1 MFVYN
6 AMSVTNSEINVSLTA
21 DGTSTSASVTFPKE
35 MISPLQISG
44 IGFPSLLSAPS
55 TFLGIAV
62 TSITFDFDTGVFD
75 IQLASAPSGE
85 ATGAVSLIYGYTAS

>member
-6 AMSVTNSEINVSLTA
+6 NMSVTNSEIDVNLTA

-35 MISPLQISG
+35 MIAPLQIAG
-44 IGFPSLLSAPS
+44 VGFPSLLSAPS

-62 TSITFDFDTGVFD
+62 TSITFDFDTCVLD
-75 IQLASAPSGE
+75 IQLASAPT
-85 ATGAVSLIYGYTAS
+85 AGANGAINLIYGYTAS